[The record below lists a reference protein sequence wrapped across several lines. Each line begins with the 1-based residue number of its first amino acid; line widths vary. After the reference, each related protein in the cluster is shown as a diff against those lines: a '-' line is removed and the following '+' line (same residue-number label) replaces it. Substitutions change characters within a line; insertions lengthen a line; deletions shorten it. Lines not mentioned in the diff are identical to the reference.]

1 MLKHSTIKKLRL
13 MGMLLLCCMASSFN
27 AHAIIR
33 TVSNDPAGGS
43 QFATLLAAYNA
54 SVNGDTLMVEGT
66 NIAYNMNADW
76 AKSLVVIGAGIN
88 TQKQNFR
95 RTIINSASSAG
106 FACLVLQT
114 ASNGSKFYGIEFSG
128 NHGGFFS
135 VILQSPVSN
144 VHFENCRLINGFSFQ
159 GLNST
164 NMSFRNCV
172 FDGNNAINI
181 NTGATVNLMSNI
193 LFTSCIFDGYIE
205 NQSNIN
211 TQYTFDQC
219 LFLSTTTTIFS
230 GLQFATIRNSIFTNI
245 FPCCG
250 ATNSVFLNN
259 LCRIAGSFPP
269 SGAGNTGSGNISGVD
284 PLFTT
289 FTNGQMYSTAHDYT
303 LQAGSPAIGTALGGG
318 DIGLHGGGSGFSR
331 FGEVLYTPVI
341 RSMNIQNTSVSP
353 NGTLNVD
360 LNISKP
366 ANN

>member
-1 MLKHSTIKKLRL
+1 MLKHSTFQKLKL

-27 AHAIIR
+27 AHAVIR
-33 TVSNDPAGGS
+33 TVSNDPAGGA
-43 QFATLLAAYNA
+43 QFATLLAAYTA
-54 SVNGDTLMVEGT
+54 SANGDTLLVEGT
-66 NIAYNMNADW
+66 NIAYNAASNW
-76 AKSLVVIGAGIN
+76 SKSLVVIGAGLN

-95 RTIINSASSAG
+95 RTIFSLFNG
-106 FACLVLQT
+106 PGNNWFAFT
-114 ASNGSKFYGIEFSG
+114 ATSNGSKFYGIEFSG
-128 NHGGFFS
+128 TYTGFS
-135 VILQSPVSN
+135 IVLNDATSN
-144 VHFENCRLINGFSFQ
+144 IHFENCRIVNGFQFN
-159 GLNST
+159 GMNST
-164 NMSFRNCV
+164 NISFRNCV

-181 NTGATVNLMSNI
+181 QTGGTANLLANI

-205 NQSNIN
+205 NLNNIN
-211 TQYTFDQC
+211 TSFTFDQC

-230 GLQFATIRNSIFTNI
+230 GLQFATIKNSIFMNA

-259 LCRIAGSFPP
+259 LCRIAGFFPP
-269 SGAGNTGSGNISGVD
+269 SGAGNSGSGNIAGVD

-289 FTNGQMYSTAHDYT
+289 FTNGQMYATTHNYT